1 MFVPFVLLSFLVV
14 IVVRLFV
21 CLFVVLSFLVVIVV
35 RLFVMIQDDLALS
48 SEAVLGLSYHD
59 MSVLIDG
66 LAKEMEMQGTGI
78 AHLHHTIITSFY
90 Y

>member
-1 MFVPFVLLSFLVV
+1 
-14 IVVRLFV
+14 
-21 CLFVVLSFLVVIVV
+21 
-35 RLFVMIQDDLALS
+35 MIQDDLALS